1 MATVHSPSPRVP
13 ALSAV
18 STCPRGRG
26 SGGEAVTTCLEGSC
40 VVAGLGEAGSG
51 PKLNV
56 WAGLETRRLVR
67 LLVELDTE

>member
-1 MATVHSPSPRVP
+1 MASPRVP

-26 SGGEAVTTCLEGSC
+26 EAVTTCLEASC

-56 WAGLETRRLVR
+56 SAGLETRRLVR

>member
-1 MATVHSPSPRVP
+1 MATIHSPSPRVP

-26 SGGEAVTTCLEGSC
+26 SEGLVSC

-56 WAGLETRRLVR
+56 SAGLETRRLVR

>member
-1 MATVHSPSPRVP
+1 MATCHSPSPRVP

-18 STCPRGRG
+18 STCPRG
-26 SGGEAVTTCLEGSC
+26 SGGEASC

-56 WAGLETRRLVR
+56 SAGLETRRLVR